1 MNDYRELH
9 ELYHFG
15 TDGMKWGR
23 RRYQN
28 EDGSYKPGAE
38 GRYYDEVGNTNMSRR
53 ERKNRDILNSASE
66 KARRFE
72 KYANENANKFGRNRR
87 TKVEH
92 EASKK
97 QIEQYRQLS
106 KRYSDALKDPKNA
119 DRQTLRE
126 AKKFARKGTFEDAD
140 YTTFYDPKTGKK
152 SSYLNADSKKE
163 SSPDRVKHFISSHKK
178 EIAIGAAAT
187 TALIAGVVLYKSGA
201 LKKAASSNKPD
212 ISDMAR
218 LTKRPD
224 NPGGGGGA
232 AKVVTD
238 TIKKAPTNAPEFK
251 VTPNNT
257 KAAVEA
263 AKKAAQ
269 TAPRANTQTIKKGAE
284 DLARATKNQQD
295 EAQKII
301 NAVDSG
307 SDYVNQLLKENEEML
322 KKIRNGGA

>member
-38 GRYYDEVGNTNMSRR
+38 GRYYDEVGGS
-53 ERKNRDILNSASE
+53 
-66 KARRFE
+66 
-72 KYANENANKFGRNRR
+72 
-87 TKVEH
+87 
-92 EASKK
+92 
-97 QIEQYRQLS
+97 
-106 KRYSDALKDPKNA
+106 
-119 DRQTLRE
+119 
-126 AKKFARKGTFEDAD
+126 RKGS
-140 YTTFYDPKTGKK
+140 KTKTESNKK
-152 SSYLNADSKKE
+152 SSNKSSSRSNEKKSSETADK
-163 SSPDRVKHFISSHKK
+163 VKHFVSSHKK

-201 LKKAASSNKPD
+201 LKKAS
-212 ISDMAR
+212 
-218 LTKRPD
+218 
-224 NPGGGGGA
+224 GA
-232 AKVVTD
+232 AKGELTIRKKQVEGFNKIRETAAD
-238 TIKKAPTNAPEFK
+238 TLKKAPTNTPEFK

-263 AKKAAQ
+263 ARKAAQ
-269 TAPRANTQTIKKGAE
+269 TAPRTNTQTVMKGAE
-284 DLARATKNQQD
+284 DLARATKKQQT
-295 EAQKII
+295 ETQKII
-301 NAVDSG
+301 DAVDSG

>member
-1 MNDYRELH
+1 MNDYRELY

-15 TDGMKWGR
+15 TEGMKWGR

-38 GRYYDEVGNTNMSRR
+38 GRYYDEVGDS
-53 ERKNRDILNSASE
+53 
-66 KARRFE
+66 
-72 KYANENANKFGRNRR
+72 
-87 TKVEH
+87 
-92 EASKK
+92 
-97 QIEQYRQLS
+97 
-106 KRYSDALKDPKNA
+106 
-119 DRQTLRE
+119 
-126 AKKFARKGTFEDAD
+126 RKGSKA
-140 YTTFYDPKTGKK
+140 KTESNKK
-152 SSYLNADSKKE
+152 SSNKSSNKSSSNSNEKK
-163 SSPDRVKHFISSHKK
+163 SSETVDKVKHFVSSHKK

-201 LKKAASSNKPD
+201 LKRASSSNKPD

-218 LTKRPD
+218 LTKHPD

-238 TIKKAPTNAPEFK
+238 TVKKAANTPEFK
-251 VTPNNT
+251 VTPNTT

-263 AKKAAQ
+263 AKKSAQ
-269 TAPRANTQTIKKGAE
+269 SAPRANTQTIKKGAE
-284 DLARATKNQQD
+284 DLARATKKQQD

-307 SDYVNQLLKENEEML
+307 SDYVNQLIKENEEML

>member
-1 MNDYRELH
+1 MNDYRAYVMYDYNSI
-9 ELYHFG
+9 YHFG

-38 GRYYDEVGNTNMSRR
+38 GRYYDEVGDS
-53 ERKNRDILNSASE
+53 
-66 KARRFE
+66 
-72 KYANENANKFGRNRR
+72 
-87 TKVEH
+87 
-92 EASKK
+92 
-97 QIEQYRQLS
+97 
-106 KRYSDALKDPKNA
+106 
-119 DRQTLRE
+119 
-126 AKKFARKGTFEDAD
+126 RKGSKG
-140 YTTFYDPKTGKK
+140 KTEPNKK
-152 SSYLNADSKKE
+152 SSNKSTSNSSEKKSSETADK
-163 SSPDRVKHFISSHKK
+163 VKHFVSSHKK

-212 ISDMAR
+212 ISDIPR
-218 LTKRPD
+218 LTKHPN

-238 TIKKAPTNAPEFK
+238 TIKKAPTNSPEFK
-251 VTPNNT
+251 VTPNST

-263 AKKAAQ
+263 ARKAAQ
-269 TAPRANTQTIKKGAE
+269 SAPRVNTQTITKGAE
-284 DLARATKNQQD
+284 DLARATKKQQA

>member
-1 MNDYRELH
+1 MNDYRAYVECDYNSI
-9 ELYHFG
+9 YHHG
-15 TDGMKWGR
+15 VKGQKWGR

-38 GRYYDEVGNTNMSRR
+38 GRYYDEVGDS
-53 ERKNRDILNSASE
+53 
-66 KARRFE
+66 
-72 KYANENANKFGRNRR
+72 
-87 TKVEH
+87 
-92 EASKK
+92 
-97 QIEQYRQLS
+97 
-106 KRYSDALKDPKNA
+106 
-119 DRQTLRE
+119 
-126 AKKFARKGTFEDAD
+126 RKGSKG
-140 YTTFYDPKTGKK
+140 KTEPNKK
-152 SSYLNADSKKE
+152 SSNKSSSNSNEKKSRETADK
-163 SSPDRVKHFISSHKK
+163 VKHFVSSHKK

-212 ISDMAR
+212 ISDIPR
-218 LTKRPD
+218 LTKHPN

-238 TIKKAPTNAPEFK
+238 TVKKAANTPEFK

-269 TAPRANTQTIKKGAE
+269 SAPRANTQAVMKGAE
-284 DLARATKNQQD
+284 DLARATKKQQT

-301 NAVDSG
+301 DAVDSG

-322 KKIRNGGA
+322 KKIRNGGV

>member
-38 GRYYDEVGNTNMSRR
+38 GRYYDEVGS
-53 ERKNRDILNSASE
+53 S
-66 KARRFE
+66 
-72 KYANENANKFGRNRR
+72 
-87 TKVEH
+87 
-92 EASKK
+92 
-97 QIEQYRQLS
+97 
-106 KRYSDALKDPKNA
+106 
-119 DRQTLRE
+119 
-126 AKKFARKGTFEDAD
+126 RKGS
-140 YTTFYDPKTGKK
+140 KTKTEPNKK
-152 SSYLNADSKKE
+152 SSNKSSYRSNEKKSNETADK
-163 SSPDRVKHFISSHKK
+163 VKHFVSSHKK

-212 ISDMAR
+212 ISDTIR
-218 LTKRPD
+218 LTKHPN
-224 NPGGGGGA
+224 NPGGGA

-251 VTPNNT
+251 VTPNST

-269 TAPRANTQTIKKGAE
+269 SAPRANTQTIKKGAE
-284 DLARATKNQQD
+284 DLARATKKQQD

-322 KKIRNGGA
+322 KRIRNGGA

>member
-38 GRYYDEVGNTNMSRR
+38 GRYYDEVGS
-53 ERKNRDILNSASE
+53 S
-66 KARRFE
+66 
-72 KYANENANKFGRNRR
+72 
-87 TKVEH
+87 
-92 EASKK
+92 
-97 QIEQYRQLS
+97 
-106 KRYSDALKDPKNA
+106 
-119 DRQTLRE
+119 
-126 AKKFARKGTFEDAD
+126 RKGSKN
-140 YTTFYDPKTGKK
+140 KTESNKK
-152 SSYLNADSKKE
+152 SSNKSSSNANEKK
-163 SSPDRVKHFISSHKK
+163 SSETVNRVKHFVSSHKK

-187 TALIAGVVLYKSGA
+187 TALIAGVVLYKSGV
-201 LKKAASSNKPD
+201 LKKASSSNKPD
-212 ISDMAR
+212 ISDMPR
-218 LTKRPD
+218 LTKHPN

-232 AKVVTD
+232 AKIVTE
-238 TIKKAPTNAPEFK
+238 TAKKAANTPDFK

-257 KAAVEA
+257 KAAIEA
-263 AKKAAQ
+263 ARKAAQ
-269 TAPRANTQTIKKGAE
+269 TAPRANTQTITKGAE
-284 DLARATKNQQD
+284 DLARATKKQQA